1 MPEVAPLDESRSP
14 AYKRV
19 MVKLSGQAMAGAE
32 GFGLDAS
39 ALEHIA
45 SEILAVRDAG
55 VQVSIMVGGGN
66 IFRGNLAQRWG
77 IERVEADNIGMVAT
91 VINALMLRGALKAR
105 SDYEVRVMTALPM
118 EAIAEPYIRL
128 RAAAHLQ
135 RGYIVVLGCGIG
147 QPLVTTDYPAVQRAI
162 ELSADAILVGKNGV
176 DGVYSADPAKDPTA
190 KRFESIPYDAAIDE
204 GLGVMDL
211 SAFILARDAGIPLHV
226 FDIEGVGAM
235 RRICEGN
242 HVGTMIGP
250 GVQTVLA

>member
-1 MPEVAPLDESRSP
+1 MVDPPAPADAP
-14 AYKRV
+14 ALAYHRV
-19 MVKLSGQAMAGAE
+19 LIKLSGQAMAGDE
-32 GFGLDAS
+32 KFGLDSS

-55 VQVSIMVGGGN
+55 VQVAIMVGGGN

-77 IERVEADNIGMVAT
+77 IDRVEADNIGMVAT

-105 SDYEVRVMTALPM
+105 SDHEVRVMTALPM

-128 RAAAHLQ
+128 RAQQHLK

-162 ELSADAILVGKNGV
+162 ELDADAILVGKHGV
-176 DGVYSADPAKDPTA
+176 DGVYDADPNTNPSAR
-190 KRFESIPYDAAIDE
+190 RFSSIGYDAAIDG

-211 SAFILARDAGIPLHV
+211 SAFILARDAGMPLHV
-226 FDIEGVGAM
+226 FDVDGVGAM
-235 RRICEGN
+235 RRICQGTD
-242 HVGTMIGP
+242 VGTKIAP
-250 GVQTVLA
+250 DVDTVLA